1 MINLIQPLPF
11 YDRLTEQDRFKE
23 SCDGLYKFLCNNDKL
38 IPFQIIVPLDSAVID
53 SIRIVGY
60 SCIMELYLPDNNDQ
74 IYFQT
79 TDDRKW
85 LIYTGEQLTFTRSTG
100 TTEPLL
106 LKSDYYYFEVSID
119 GKFYY
124 SEVFNVVGNGICDV
138 PITLS
143 IEAWHSKNMNG
154 YSFDEGFRFKCFF
167 NTFITNITADITDE
181 YSKDGY
187 ERQILQRRV
196 TIFTHNIELDPL
208 PNSVAIGIA
217 ALTSFKN
224 ILIKHNGNEYNV
236 KDITFKQ
243 EKIEGGCL
251 DSILLAFTIF
261 DQDIIRTNC

>member
-23 SCDGLYKFLCNNDKL
+23 SCDGMYKFLCNKDLL
-38 IPFQIIVPLDSAVID
+38 IPFQIAVPLDAETID
-53 SIRIVGY
+53 SVRMVGFT
-60 SCIMELYLPDNNDQ
+60 CIMELYLPNNTDQ

-79 TDDRKW
+79 TGTRKW
-85 LIYTGEQLTFTRSTG
+85 VIYKGDQFTFTRDSG
-100 TTEPLL
+100 ATEPMV
-106 LKSDYYYFEVSID
+106 LKSDYYYFEVSVD

-124 SEVFNVVGNGICDV
+124 SEMFYVVGTGICDA
-138 PITLS
+138 PITLT

-154 YSFDEGFRFKCFF
+154 YSFDESFKFRCFF
-167 NTFITNITADITDE
+167 NSFITNITADITDE

-187 ERQILQRRV
+187 ERQLLQRRV
-196 TIFTHNIELDPL
+196 TIFTHNVELDPL

-217 ALTSFKN
+217 ALTSFNN
-224 ILIKHNGNEYNV
+224 IVIKHNGNEYNV
-236 KDITFKQ
+236 RDITFKQ

-251 DSILLAFTIF
+251 DSVLLAFTIF